1 MDEQI
6 ILEEGKSAKKEKKQR
21 KESLLFKYGVIAFL
35 EILAFISVFLV
46 FMSHNIKAPIKSIY
60 DESINNF
67 LDASVDN
74 VKMWFENQVT
84 VMNVFQHAV
93 VDKVDSPEKIKERI
107 KSVPKPDGFEYCMVF
122 WDTNTD
128 AKDGGPETFNTKGG
142 TSKAGILQRE
152 YYIKS

>member
-1 MDEQI
+1 MEEQI
-6 ILEEGKSAKKEKKQR
+6 ILEEGKSAKKDKKERKER

-74 VKMWFENQVT
+74 VGRWFENQVT

-122 WDTNTD
+122 WDTNTY
-128 AKDGGPETFNTKGG
+128 AKD
-142 TSKAGILQRE
+142 
-152 YYIKS
+152 

>member
-35 EILAFISVFLV
+35 EILAIVSVFLV
-46 FMSHNIKAPIKSIY
+46 YMSRNIKAPIKKIY
-60 DESINNF
+60 DDSIDNF
-67 LDASVDN
+67 LDAAVDN

-84 VMNVFQHAV
+84 VMHVFQRAI
-93 VDKVDSPEKIKERI
+93 VDSVDNPENIKHRV
-107 KSVPKPDGFEYCMVF
+107 KTVPKPEGFEYCMVF

-142 TSKAGILQRE
+142 TSKAGILQ
-152 YYIKS
+152 K